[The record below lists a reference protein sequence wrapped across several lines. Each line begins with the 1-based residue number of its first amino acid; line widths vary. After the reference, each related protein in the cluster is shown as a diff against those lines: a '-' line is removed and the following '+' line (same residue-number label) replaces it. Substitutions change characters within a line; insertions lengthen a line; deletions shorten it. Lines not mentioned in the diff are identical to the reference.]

1 MSSIPLTRYSVLI
14 GRSSSPEHDL
24 AKTSH
29 LVMWVSYTYSE
40 KTGVYVSV
48 YYHSSGDVPV
58 SSRPKEPKPYLIC
71 DLNVSTYY

>member
-1 MSSIPLTRYSVLI
+1 MSSISLTHYSVLI
-14 GRSSSPEHDL
+14 RIFSSPEHDL

-29 LVMWVSYTYSE
+29 LVMWVSYAYSE

-58 SSRPKEPKPYLIC
+58 SSRPGESKA
-71 DLNVSTYY
+71 